1 MRFCSRFFLHLSEY
15 YLYLQSRKLSAPA
28 FIECGMEQELRETI
42 IQGLMA
48 ERLGKG
54 LQNLVQRFDSAS
66 DLTKLTQPFD
76 TQKMRL
82 AEQQS
87 PLNVKLSGLL
97 FYAMLI
103 SYK

>member
-1 MRFCSRFFLHLSEY
+1 MFSIFLHLSEY
-15 YLYLQSRKLSAPA
+15 CLYLQSRKLSAPA

-66 DLTKLTQPFD
+66 DLTETALQISVT
-76 TQKMRL
+76 
-82 AEQQS
+82 
-87 PLNVKLSGLL
+87 L
-97 FYAMLI
+97 F
-103 SYK
+103 SF

>member
-1 MRFCSRFFLHLSEY
+1 
-15 YLYLQSRKLSAPA
+15 
-28 FIECGMEQELRETI
+28 
-42 IQGLMA
+42 MA

-87 PLNVKLSGLL
+87 PFNVKLSGLL